1 MRAFATS
8 SVKAAKLVQSP
19 VPRRHQ
25 HYEGA
30 TTPTRRITGH
40 LFVSLPVPTRFLQSS
55 CSPCSALG
63 RVEVPHRARIIGQPT
78 IQLPACSHVGV
89 SGTSQVP
96 RRSVLCLCPVPR
108 PRPDRRVLATSGRV
122 RCCPCCWESKGSSVL
137 IISRLPRGFGT
148 CCLRFKSGVTTATC
162 KTRFRLAG
170 WPLPGGS

>member
-1 MRAFATS
+1 MS
-8 SVKAAKLVQSP
+8 SP
-19 VPRRHQ
+19 VFPVTGSLLATPPFPRSGPGESVTRRHQ

-78 IQLPACSHVGV
+78 IQLPACSLVGV

-96 RRSVLCLCPVPR
+96 RRSVLCL
-108 PRPDRRVLATSGRV
+108 
-122 RCCPCCWESKGSSVL
+122 
-137 IISRLPRGFGT
+137 
-148 CCLRFKSGVTTATC
+148 
-162 KTRFRLAG
+162 
-170 WPLPGGS
+170 